1 MKKTI
6 TLSIAALLCGA
17 AMSAKTAD
25 QLRIYINPG
34 HGAYTSNDRPMK
46 TLRDVNG
53 VMTVIDP
60 NAMKASSTNE
70 DDGLNDGHTPD
81 TTAFYESNT
90 NLQKGFG
97 LLDRLAEMGL
107 KFDRTLNQT
116 AANDWDAGAA
126 RDLSNN
132 IVMSR
137 VKSGPYP
144 YKAGENK
151 KYDRILSE
159 VCEEVQANNFDMFI
173 SIHSNANVDGDNV
186 NYPLFLYAGYDTP
199 ASGQVVS
206 LEKQTTSRN
215 MAKTIWP
222 YAYSDSHA
230 LWSAYSATSMNLRG
244 DINFYGSY
252 NTNSVT
258 GESAYLQVL
267 RHNVPGFLVEGYF
280 HTYQPARHRAMNWN
294 VCRLE
299 GYRYARGIADYFGI
313 SKEKTGEI
321 YGIVRDLHE
330 KFSHTLYS
338 PKAGTNDRFLPLN
351 GVTVKLLKNGT
362 VVATTVTDNNYN
374 GAFVFDGLEPG
385 TYTLELSHAEYKT
398 ADANQPTTVTVK
410 AAETTY
416 PSIFL
421 ESVSYVPPKIV
432 YENYPNIKP
441 NGQYASDEYTFA
453 QTYVD
458 NTVAELSGKTV
469 RRMIARDEKLY
480 ILAHD
485 SAGAPYIYVYDAATK
500 AIVATVSTNGTSGY
514 VQAVA
519 DIQVTADGVLVAC
532 NESYNQ
538 YSDSQVDAGM
548 TRGTHYIY
556 KWENDA
562 NGLPTGDPVVLGQSK
577 LSGNFYRAHVGHT
590 MAYSG
595 TLEDGQIVVAARTA
609 AGATMHYNIY
619 SISEGKIATAST
631 NNKPNASYL
640 SSTLLGDNYLFTTSP
655 LDDAKFIATST
666 LQTPGEFK
674 FTDVVNSVDKMAAG
688 IADGSNSAAF
698 FRYCDHAYMV
708 TANNSDNNTVGFKL
722 TDITNGLSNATSVGT
737 VNTSIPADGLGIVA
751 AAAVAVRDLN
761 DSITSAYL
769 NLYAVRNGKI
779 TKLSTNGAN
788 LPKVRKEYAYGLK
801 QAFDSESKTYTIS
814 YSLTG
819 DVKGARLVLKP
830 ATDGDTVSYTLSDVT
845 AGEHTYTVD
854 ARDLAEN
861 VTYNWAVEV
870 DNPAIAQS
878 GLYSSE
884 TNEFSNRRAGLA
896 VFTNPEYDAFGY
908 KGLAIAGNEGIDI
921 YDPAGEKVAT
931 RVQKS
936 CEAIGGTAANT
947 SSPMRAATRGNEILM
962 ASWGDTSYGVTAMD
976 ITNPE
981 AGVYSVFEGTK
992 NSAGLVTNNGVS
1004 VGSGTPGVGF
1014 YDDGENSVMY
1024 TFDEDLASN
1033 KMVRYDIGTARTWG
1047 QAPSKIYDNTKSLL
1061 LNTIVGFIATANGVF
1076 ATQVRNAGGNSFGC
1090 PGFAYLDKA
1099 GNILFQSSSIEGM
1112 NSSTAAIALSVD
1124 GKTMAVGEIGQV
1136 GVYDM
1141 SWNGNTPVFT
1151 LRYKFSVPAAG
1162 VQGTMYFDYAN
1173 NLHYYM
1179 RTTSTYYV
1187 YSLASA
1193 ADSVSTPAKSSYT
1206 ILGVGT
1212 TGVEDVAAEIEEE
1225 AIYYNLQG
1233 IQVSAERLTP
1243 GIYVKVQGKT
1253 STKVY
1258 VK

>member
-1 MKKTI
+1 
-6 TLSIAALLCGA
+6 
-17 AMSAKTAD
+17 MSAETAD

-53 VMTVIDP
+53 VMTEINP
-60 NAMKASSTNE
+60 NAMKASSTNS

-116 AANDWDAGAA
+116 ADNAWDVGAA

-159 VCEEVQANNFDMFI
+159 VSEEVQANNFDMFI

-199 ASGQVVS
+199 ASEQIVS
-206 LEKQTTSRN
+206 LDKQNTSRA
-215 MAKTIWP
+215 MAKVVWP

-230 LWSAYSATSMNLRG
+230 LWSSSSATSMNIRG
-244 DINFYGSY
+244 DISFYGSY
-252 NTNSVT
+252 GTNSAT
-258 GESAYLQVL
+258 GESASLQVL

-280 HTYQPARHRAMNWN
+280 HTYQPARHRAMNWD

-299 GYRYARGIADYFGI
+299 GYRYARGIAEYFGI

-330 KFSHTLYS
+330 KFSQTLYS
-338 PKAGTNDRFLPLN
+338 PKAKTNDCYLPLN
-351 GVTVKLLKNGT
+351 GVTVKLLKGGA
-362 VVATTVTDNNYN
+362 VVDSTVTDNNYN

-385 TYTLELSHAEYKT
+385 TYTLELSHADYKA
-398 ADANQPTTVTVK
+398 ADADQPTTVTVK

-421 ESVSYVPPKIV
+421 ESVSYEPPKIV
-432 YENYPNIKP
+432 YENYPNITAK
-441 NGQYASDEYTFA
+441 GQYAADEYTFA

-458 NTVAELSGKTV
+458 EEVAELSGKTV

-485 SAGAPYIYVYDAATK
+485 SEGTPYIYVYDAANK
-500 AIVATVSTNGTSGY
+500 AIVATVSTTGTSGY
-514 VQAVA
+514 VNAVA

-538 YSDSQVDAGM
+538 YSDSQVDSGM

-562 NGLPTGDPVVLGQSK
+562 NGLPTGDPVVLGSSQ
-577 LSGNFYRAHVGHT
+577 LSGNFYRARVGHT

-595 TLEDGQIVVAARTA
+595 TLEDGQIVVPAHNAAT
-609 AGATMHYNIY
+609 GNVKIFYNIY
-619 SISEGKIATAST
+619 SISDGKIAQAST
-631 NNKPNASYL
+631 NNKDNGTNL
-640 SSTLLGDNYLFTTSP
+640 SQSVLGDNYMFTTSP
-655 LDDAKFIATST
+655 LDNDKFIATSA

-674 FTDVVNSVDKMAAG
+674 FTDVVNSVDKMKAG

-698 FRYCDHAYMV
+698 FRYSDRAYMV
-708 TANNSDNNTVGFKL
+708 TAENSDNNTIGFKL

-737 VNTSIPADGLGIVA
+737 VNTTIPANGLGVIA
-751 AAAVAVRDLN
+751 AAAIGVRDLN

-769 NLYAVRNGKI
+769 NLYAVRDGKI
-779 TKLSTNGAN
+779 TKLTTNGAN

-801 QAFDSESKTYTIS
+801 QAYDNETRTYTIT

-819 DVKGARLVLKP
+819 DAKGARLVLKP
-830 ATDGDTVSYTLSDVT
+830 TTDADTVSYTLSDVT
-845 AGEHTYTVD
+845 AGEHTYTLS
-854 ARDLAEN
+854 ANDLSEN

-870 DNPAIAQS
+870 DNPTIAQS

-884 TNEFSNRRAGLA
+884 TIEFSNRRAGLA

-908 KGLAIAGNEGIDI
+908 KGLAIAGNQGIDI
-921 YDPAGEKVAT
+921 YNPAGEKVGT

-936 CEAIGGTAANT
+936 CEAIGGTGANT
-947 SSPMRAATRGNEILM
+947 SSPMRAATRGNEMLM
-962 ASWGDTSYGVTAMD
+962 ASWGNASYGVTAMD

-992 NSAGLVTNNGVS
+992 ADSGLVTNNGVN

-1061 LNTIVGFIATANGVF
+1061 ANTNVGFIATANGVF
-1076 ATQVRNAGGNSFGC
+1076 ASQVRGAGSNAKGC
-1090 PGFAYLDKA
+1090 PGFAYIDKE
-1099 GNILFQSSSIEGM
+1099 GNILFQSSSIDGM
-1112 NSSTAAIALSVD
+1112 NSSTSAIALSAD

-1136 GVYDM
+1136 GIYDL
-1141 SWNGNTPVFT
+1141 SWNDNTPVFT
-1151 LRYKFSVPAAG
+1151 LRYKFDVAATG

-1179 RTTSTYYV
+1179 RTNSTYFV
-1187 YSLASA
+1187 YSLGAP

-1206 ILGVGT
+1206 ILGVGN
-1212 TGVEDVAAEIEEE
+1212 TGVEDVAAETEGD

-1233 IQVSAERLTP
+1233 IRVSAERLTP
-1243 GIYVKVQGKT
+1243 GIYVKIQGKK